1 MKQNYLARFFRVLY
15 VTLIVLVVHTIPVC
29 AQNNHEMTDAEVDS
43 FLDRLSQRA
52 SEVST
57 ISARFEQVKKME
69 MLKSDM
75 VSHGRFLY
83 AKENKVAFL
92 YEKPGKYAMIMNGAY
107 LKMETVS
114 GSSKMDLSA
123 NPIMK
128 QMQELITAV
137 FTGSLNQ
144 SAGSYD
150 ISFSHSEEEIV
161 ASVKPRSARLQS
173 IISIISIVFEENSAD
188 VKEISVKEGSGSTTK
203 YRFYDQKINQIID
216 NEIFRIN

>member
-83 AKENKVAFL
+83 AKEV
-92 YEKPGKYAMIMNGAY
+92 
-107 LKMETVS
+107 
-114 GSSKMDLSA
+114 
-123 NPIMK
+123 
-128 QMQELITAV
+128 
-137 FTGSLNQ
+137 
-144 SAGSYD
+144 
-150 ISFSHSEEEIV
+150 
-161 ASVKPRSARLQS
+161 
-173 IISIISIVFEENSAD
+173 
-188 VKEISVKEGSGSTTK
+188 
-203 YRFYDQKINQIID
+203 
-216 NEIFRIN
+216 